1 MAIALSPFV
10 NVPDFGTVM
19 SCLISPKFMPGGGES
34 PVGSGNRLS
43 WTEKRSGGKG
53 PFVVMLSPF
62 AIDSASF
69 LNSWIYA
76 DNVWGPYN
84 VDAAWSRKWRWI

>member
-1 MAIALSPFV
+1 MPPVSKSYLGFALQNMAIALSPFV

-43 WTEKRSGGKG
+43 
-53 PFVVMLSPF
+53 
-62 AIDSASF
+62 
-69 LNSWIYA
+69 
-76 DNVWGPYN
+76 
-84 VDAAWSRKWRWI
+84 